1 MSKNKRSFFE
11 KLTGSIDL
19 DNLEEDVVS
28 ASNTSS
34 LDTLAKELGHGDGEL
49 AIDVYQTPTHVIVQT
64 VVGGIPQEDIDVSVT
79 EDMVLIKGK
88 RERHEEVSREDLFL
102 KELYWGTFSRSILL
116 PEPVDADRA
125 EATYKHGLLTIKL
138 PKLKK
143 EKTQKVKIEGVD
155 E

>member
-19 DNLEEDVVS
+19 DNLEKNIMT
-28 ASNTSS
+28 ASDTSP
-34 LDTLAKELGHGDGEL
+34 LDTWTKELGSGDGEL
-49 AIDVYQTPTHVIVQT
+49 AIDMYQTPTHVIVQT
-64 VVGGIPQEDIDVSVT
+64 VVGGIPQEDIDVSVM

-88 RERHEEVSREDLFL
+88 RERHKEVSREDLFL

-125 EATYKHGLLTIKL
+125 EATYKHGLLTIQL

-143 EKTQKVKIEGVD
+143 EKTQKVEITGSE
-155 E
+155 

>member
-1 MSKNKRSFFE
+1 MSKSKRSFFE

-19 DNLEEDVVS
+19 DNREEDGMS
-28 ASNTSS
+28 AS
-34 LDTLAKELGHGDGEL
+34 DTPSVDMWTKELGRGDGQL
-49 AIDVYQTPTHVIVQT
+49 AIDMYQTPTHIIVQT
-64 VVGGIPQEDIDVSVT
+64 VVGGIPQEDIDVSIT

-88 RERHEEVSREDLFL
+88 RERHEELSHENLFY

-116 PEPVDADRA
+116 PESVDADRA

-143 EKTQKVKIEGVD
+143 EKTQQVKIKGD
-155 E
+155 